1 MTPLKTLSAAALL
14 ACTLPAFADDPSLVK
29 EIDVKTELSAVSNQ
43 AAAAYWA
50 NVDADLKN
58 AIASR
63 LDGRIGDTGAKIE
76 IDIEEISLSNGFT
89 EKLGLA
95 DTRLVGDIGIR
106 DDDDSGRNQFY
117 ALTVDINSAP
127 PKFPDGMTAKTAPA
141 DTRVYYDA
149 MIEAFANHVV
159 DNLR

>member
-1 MTPLKTLSAAALL
+1 MTPIKTLSAAVVL
-14 ACTLPAFADDPSLVK
+14 ACALPAFAADPSRVK
-29 EIDVKTELSAVSNQ
+29 EIDVKTELSAVTNE

-50 NVDADLKN
+50 NLDADLET
-58 AIASR
+58 AIATR
-63 LDGRIGDTGAKIE
+63 LVGRIGDKGAKID
-76 IDIEEISLSNGFT
+76 IDIEEVSLSNGFT

-95 DTRLVGDIGIR
+95 ETRIVGDIGIR

-127 PKFPDGMTAKTAPA
+127 PKFPEGMNVETAPA
-141 DTRVYYDA
+141 DTRVYSEA